1 MSKIGLIISREYRN
15 RVAKK
20 SFLLMTFLTPVLM
33 AALIVVPIWLASIKD
48 DEERVVAVVD
58 QTGLYVDLFENL
70 ESDECRFE
78 VVREQGIWNREQG
91 VGSKEQGVGNKEQG
105 VGNREQGGEVD
116 FQLSTLNSQLLTDYM
131 AFVIISDDLSEAV
144 SE

>member
-15 RVAKK
+15 RVVKK

-58 QTGLYVDLFENL
+58 QTGLYVDLFDNL

-78 VVREQGIWNREQG
+78 VVREQG
-91 VGSKEQGVGNKEQG
+91 
-105 VGNREQGGEVD
+105 GEVD
-116 FQLSTLNSQLLTDYM
+116 FQLSTLN
-131 AFVIISDDLSEAV
+131 
-144 SE
+144 

>member
-33 AALIVVPIWLASIKD
+33 AALFVVPIWLASIKD

-58 QTGLYVDLFENL
+58 QTGLYVDFF
-70 ESDECRFE
+70 D
-78 VVREQGIWNREQG
+78 
-91 VGSKEQGVGNKEQG
+91 
-105 VGNREQGGEVD
+105 
-116 FQLSTLNSQLLTDYM
+116 
-131 AFVIISDDLSEAV
+131 
-144 SE
+144 

>member
-33 AALIVVPIWLASIKD
+33 AALIVTPIFLASIKD

-58 QTGLYVDLFENL
+58 QSGLYGEFFETL
-70 ESDECRFE
+70 VCEDCRFE
-78 VVREQGIWNREQG
+78 VV
-91 VGSKEQGVGNKEQG
+91 KEQGVGNK
-105 VGNREQGGEVD
+105 EQGGEVD
-116 FQLSTLNSQLLTDYM
+116 FQLSTLNSQLLTYHLV
-131 AFVIISDDLSEAV
+131 FI
-144 SE
+144 

>member
-33 AALIVVPIWLASIKD
+33 AALIVTPIFLASIKD

-58 QTGLYVDLFENL
+58 QSGLYGEFFEAL
-70 ESDECRFE
+70 VCEDCRFE
-78 VVREQGIWNREQG
+78 VVKEQGI
-91 VGSKEQGVGNKEQG
+91 
-105 VGNREQGGEVD
+105 GNREEGIGNREY
-116 FQLSTLNSQLLTDYM
+116 F
-131 AFVIISDDLSEAV
+131 IV
-144 SE
+144 SVL